1 MNAPNA
7 DIANIFLLLIL
18 NFRKNII
25 KTEKK
30 KKKVDKNLKVLKI
43 FSEFKLILF

>member
-7 DIANIFLLLIL
+7 DIANIFLLLTL

-30 KKKVDKNLKVLKI
+30 NKK
-43 FSEFKLILF
+43 